1 MTEYNKNARIFGN
14 TLYAIRKERGLP
26 RTKMADDLGVS
37 LEKYRQYE
45 SAKYMPRI
53 STLCCIAAK
62 VGVWPTSLIGG
73 DERRLRGRKAEELE
87 EDILSNI
94 ARRIGEYRTMR
105 GLTQAQLGEIVGIN
119 GANIGRYEAEKVTP
133 TMGMACRIADAMG
146 VTLLQL
152 MGGSK

>member
-1 MTEYNKNARIFGN
+1 MTVYDQTAKAFGDA
-14 TLYAIRKERGLP
+14 LYAMRKERGLP

-37 LEKYRQYE
+37 IDKYRQYE

-53 STLCCIAAK
+53 RTLCYIAAK

-73 DERRLRGRKAEELE
+73 EERRLRGRKAEELE

-94 ARRIGEYRTMR
+94 ARRIGEYREMR
-105 GLTQAQLGEIVGIN
+105 GITQDQLGEMVGIN
-119 GANIGRYEAEKVTP
+119 ASSISRYEAEKVTP